1 MTNAVGAGVRIQ
13 NHYRDIRE
21 LIKSYFPGIVG
32 NVMANKIA
40 VFMPCKEESF
50 DYEQRIEMIEKS
62 RELARKLRAKA
73 DVVFRIGIGSVK
85 SIKVTCMLAGVL
97 ACVIFIALQIKNRK
111 DRAKKGY
118 ELNSLSGTI
127 AKTVVICAAVLA
139 FMYKLALHKGI
150 PYVLVWVVVIVLIYS
165 YITSKTT
172 TGRYFYAVGG
182 NEKSDKA
189 VRY

>member
-1 MTNAVGAGVRIQ
+1 MEEYENGYMMAIIFGDSQQENHMTNAVGAGVRIQ

-73 DVVFRIGIGSVK
+73 AEYAVA
-85 SIKVTCMLAGVL
+85 LAKDEKIEAPATISDGTYE
-97 ACVIFIALQIKNRK
+97 IPYIALEPIAVNNSNIDEVIIENGFHLKE
-111 DRAKKGY
+111 DVY
-118 ELNSLSGTI
+118 LN
-127 AKTVVICAAVLA
+127 
-139 FMYKLALHKGI
+139 FQ
-150 PYVLVWVVVIVLIYS
+150 P
-165 YITSKTT
+165 
-172 TGRYFYAVGG
+172 
-182 NEKSDKA
+182 
-189 VRY
+189 